1 MKLIKFKDNKVFII
15 GICGGTCSGKSTISE
30 KLKEHYKELGVNKI
44 NTDSYYKDHSNL
56 SFNERSQINFDHPD
70 SIDFDLLI
78 NDLNSLIKNKSIKE
92 PVYSYK
98 IHKRLKKNK
107 LLKPRKVII
116 LEGLHIFCNSELIS
130 LIDFGL
136 FLDLDSESRLNRRIK
151 RDIKERG
158 RTENEVINRFNQ
170 MCEPMYQK
178 FIYPSRTNANVIIN
192 SDQQSI
198 NDIINLIDEFN

>member
-1 MKLIKFKDNKVFII
+1 MRFKHNKVIII
-15 GICGGTCSGKSTISE
+15 GICGGTCSGKSTVSE
-30 KLKEHYKELGVNKI
+30 KLKEHYKNLGVNKI
-44 NTDSYYKDHSNL
+44 NTDSYYKDHFNL
-56 SFNERSQINFDHPD
+56 SFQERSKINFDHPD
-70 SIDFDLLI
+70 SIDFELLV
-78 NDLNSLIKNKSIKE
+78 NDLNSLVNNKSIKE

-98 IHKRLKKNK
+98 THERLKTTQT
-107 LLKPRKVII
+107 LKPKKIII

-136 FLDLDSESRLNRRIK
+136 FLDLDSDSRLSRRIK

-158 RTENEVINRFNQ
+158 RTEVEVINRFND

-192 SDQQSI
+192 NAQKSI
-198 NDIINLIDEFN
+198 NDIINLIDEFI

>member
-1 MKLIKFKDNKVFII
+1 MRFKHNKVIII
-15 GICGGTCSGKSTISE
+15 GICGGTCSGKSTVSE
-30 KLKEHYKELGVNKI
+30 KLKEHYKNLGVNKI
-44 NTDSYYKDHSNL
+44 NTDSYYKDHFDL
-56 SFNERSQINFDHPD
+56 SFQERSKINFDHPD
-70 SIDFDLLI
+70 SIDFELLV
-78 NDLNSLIKNKSIKE
+78 NDLNSLINNKSIKE

-98 IHKRLKKNK
+98 THKRLKTTQT
-107 LLKPRKVII
+107 LKPKKIII

-136 FLDLDSESRLNRRIK
+136 FLDLDSHSRLSRRIK

-158 RTENEVINRFNQ
+158 RTEVEVINRFND

-192 SDQQSI
+192 SAQKSI
-198 NDIINLIDEFN
+198 NDIINLLDEFI

>member
-1 MKLIKFKDNKVFII
+1 MRFKHNKVIII
-15 GICGGTCSGKSTISE
+15 GICGGTCSGKSTVSE
-30 KLKEHYKELGVNKI
+30 KLKEHYKNLGVNKI
-44 NTDSYYKDHSNL
+44 NTDSYYKDHFDL
-56 SFNERSQINFDHPD
+56 SFKERSKINFDHPN
-70 SIDFDLLI
+70 SIDFELLV
-78 NDLNSLIKNKSIKE
+78 NDLNSLVNNKSIKE

-98 IHKRLKKNK
+98 THKRLKTTQT
-107 LLKPRKVII
+107 LKPKKIII

-136 FLDLDSESRLNRRIK
+136 FLDLDSHSRLSRRIK

-158 RTENEVINRFNQ
+158 RTEVEVINRFND

-192 SDQQSI
+192 NAQKSI
-198 NDIINLIDEFN
+198 NDIINLIDEFI